1 VPTHLW
7 ACNNRWFVDSLTYN
21 RNLYTLRIL
30 GYDCSN
36 ASLSRAD
43 YVQRQSVRA
52 KKKRT
57 KRAERRK
64 ELEPIRIESAEFG
77 KYTFEGYTGQIAV
90 LGVEHTHVLVESF
103 ICVGLHKDSIRPVF
117 ASKSVSDRLKNHFYH
132 SR

>member
-1 VPTHLW
+1 M
-7 ACNNRWFVDSLTYN
+7 
-21 RNLYTLRIL
+21 RIL

-77 KYTFEGYTGQIAV
+77 KYTFRRIHGANRRIRGR
-90 LGVEHTHVLVESF
+90 THACTRRE
-103 ICVGLHKDSIRPVF
+103 LHMRGTP
-117 ASKSVSDRLKNHFYH
+117 
-132 SR
+132 